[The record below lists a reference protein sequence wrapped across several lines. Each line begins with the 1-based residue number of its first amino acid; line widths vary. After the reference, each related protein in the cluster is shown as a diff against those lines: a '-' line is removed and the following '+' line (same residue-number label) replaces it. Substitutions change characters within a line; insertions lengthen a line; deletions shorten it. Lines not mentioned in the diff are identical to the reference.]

1 MTFVSLMLSSQ
12 HKYPIGKGSLKT
24 FTGDEFDKLEFF
36 SFGIY
41 HVKIYDIDF
50 RTFKE
55 NKKNWYTHTDLNYA
69 KTKLKLKISL
79 IEDEEPNALL
89 YDNKKLMTGN
99 KLFGPFINY
108 LFEFKK
114 AGHKEIKKYI
124 SSLWGTLSQFD
135 IMTLKTDVIRE
146 GKVILTITPDN
157 NGKLTFGTVLKDK
170 FYELDFARIKPFL
183 LSYGR
188 TKTSNIILT
197 NINNVVRVHTDGYIV
212 KEPITNVKLGDDIG
226 DLKYEGKGEVNI
238 KNCNTY
244 TWKEIKET

>member
-1 MTFVSLMLSSQ
+1 MILIQ
-12 HKYPIGKGSLKT
+12 
-24 FTGDEFDKLEFF
+24 LEFF

-157 NGKLTFGTVLKDK
+157 NGKLTFETALKDK
-170 FYELDFARIKPFL
+170 FYELDSQEKSLTSIVLKFAFL
-183 LSYGR
+183 
-188 TKTSNIILT
+188 N
-197 NINNVVRVHTDGYIV
+197 
-212 KEPITNVKLGDDIG
+212 EDI
-226 DLKYEGKGEVNI
+226 I
-238 KNCNTY
+238 KNEKCIPT
-244 TWKEIKET
+244 EILKLKKKITIYLSIK